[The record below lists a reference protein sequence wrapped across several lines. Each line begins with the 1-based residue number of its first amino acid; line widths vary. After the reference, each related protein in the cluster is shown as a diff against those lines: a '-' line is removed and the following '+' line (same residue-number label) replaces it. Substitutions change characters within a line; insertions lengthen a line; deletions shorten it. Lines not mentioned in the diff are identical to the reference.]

1 MMMIHL
7 LLLLLLLPILIGFEE
22 QLILL
27 LATHSG
33 CPVEIHQL
41 FVWRCTSSW
50 RVDHA
55 LKLG

>member
-1 MMMIHL
+1 MMMIH
-7 LLLLLLLPILIGFEE
+7 LLLLLPILIGFEE